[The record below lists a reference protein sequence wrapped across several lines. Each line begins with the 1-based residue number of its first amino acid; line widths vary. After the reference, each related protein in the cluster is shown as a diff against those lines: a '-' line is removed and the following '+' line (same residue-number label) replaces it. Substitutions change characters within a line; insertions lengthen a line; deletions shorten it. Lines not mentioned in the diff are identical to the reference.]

1 MMWRM
6 IGGVVAGLI
15 LWVVAVTL
23 LNLGLRHGMSGY
35 EAVESTM
42 AFTLPM
48 LVARLAI
55 SAAASLVSGYGAAT
69 IGRRRQ
75 SAAIVGIVLLILF
88 LPVHYGLLDKFPL
101 WYHVTFLASLPL
113 LSIAGGALAFRRAE
127 AV

>member
-6 IGGVVAGLI
+6 IGGALAGLAI
-15 LWVVAVTL
+15 WVVAVTL
-23 LNLGLRHGMSGY
+23 LNLGLRHGISGY
-35 EAVESTM
+35 GAVEKTM

-48 LVARLAI
+48 LIARLAI
-55 SAAASLVSGYGAAT
+55 SAAASVVSGYGAAA

-75 SAAIVGIVLLILF
+75 SAAIAGIILLILF
-88 LPVHYGLLDKFPL
+88 LPIHYGLLDKFPL

-113 LSIAGGALAFRRAE
+113 LSITGGALAFRRTE